1 MVVSC
6 EAFFWSTL
14 LLQHFCVFECL
25 WVFQA
30 EAWWCAD
37 CWVHWAVVY
46 SRQHA
51 LSSACLCVPSAVIRR
66 TVCTCLWG
74 GGGGGGMCCVH
85 VYVCGVHMCV
95 WVFMWCMWVLV
106 YVCGYWGGGGMWV
119 CLYLCVGVC
128 AFLCRC
134 ICVCDACL
142 CIAGVW
148 VVHVSLCVHACV
160 VYIFG
165 GIVYV
170 FLCVE
175 AFVCVCVFCLSV
187 MYECL
192 QITCLLILQFW
203 DLQSFAHY
211 LTPDAVVTL
220 DFLCMLLPPL
230 THILPFLATHWPFWK
245 CLTINIHYVLLFVL
259 VQNQVCMWHSASVT

>member
-66 TVCTCLWG
+66 TVCMCCVCVCVCG

-85 VYVCGVHMCV
+85 VYVCGVRMCV

-106 YVCGYWGGGGMWV
+106 YVCGYRGGGAGG
-119 CLYLCVGVC
+119 CG
-128 AFLCRC
+128 
-134 ICVCDACL
+134 CVCTCVL
-142 CIAGVW
+142 VYVHFCAGVY
-148 VVHVSLCVHACV
+148 VCVMHVCVLQVCEWCMCHCVCMHVWCTFLGALCMCSCV
-160 VYIFG
+160 WR
-165 GIVYV
+165 
-170 FLCVE
+170 LL
-175 AFVCVCVFCLSV
+175 FVCVC
-187 MYECL
+187 
-192 QITCLLILQFW
+192 
-203 DLQSFAHY
+203 FA
-211 LTPDAVVTL
+211 
-220 DFLCMLLPPL
+220 C
-230 THILPFLATHWPFWK
+230 
-245 CLTINIHYVLLFVL
+245 
-259 VQNQVCMWHSASVT
+259 Q